1 MPRDPSTFRR
11 AKPVTLDLGY
21 SNLTRRGILPAL
33 MDEFPLLWAT
43 SAEAASLRGRL
54 SEASRSL
61 LMLDYDGTL
70 APFHIDRLEAAP
82 YPGVEERLHM
92 LSELT
97 RVRLVLVSG
106 RSACELRDL
115 LDPRVKTEI
124 WGSHG
129 REQLRC
135 DGSYQLFALDT
146 VQQAALDRVKKQ
158 MSDLGFQETLEVK
171 PASVAIHWRS
181 FRPAEQEQ
189 IRSSAKS
196 AFGRLTQTG
205 GLQLLPFDGGLEL
218 RSIDRT
224 KGTAVAEILEQELS
238 GIPAAY
244 LGDDLTDED
253 AFAAMRGRGHSI
265 LVRDEVRPS
274 CAHFWLC
281 PPQEL
286 LTFLDEW
293 IAGARQ

>member
-1 MPRDPSTFRR
+1 L
-11 AKPVTLDLGY
+11 A
-21 SNLTRRGILPAL
+21 RRGIQPAF
-33 MDEFPLLWAT
+33 MNEFPSLWAT

-54 SEASRSL
+54 SDEPRSL

-70 APFHIDRLEAAP
+70 APFHIDRFEATP
-82 YPGVEERLHM
+82 YPGVEERLRT
-92 LSELT
+92 LSGLS

-106 RSACELRDL
+106 RSARELCDL
-115 LDPRVKTEI
+115 LDPRIKTEI

-135 DGSYQLFALDT
+135 DGSYQLFPLDP
-146 VQQAALDRVKKQ
+146 VQQSALDRVKKHI
-158 MSDLGFQETLEVK
+158 SDLGFQETLEVK

-196 AFGRLTQTG
+196 AFRHLTQTG

-218 RSIDRT
+218 RSLERT
-224 KGTAVAEILEQELS
+224 KGTAVAEILEQEPP
-238 GIPAAY
+238 GILAAY

-253 AFAAMRGRGHSI
+253 AFTAMETRGYSI
-265 LVRDEVRPS
+265 LVRNEVRLS
-274 CAHFWLC
+274 CAQFWLR
-281 PPQEL
+281 PPGEL
-286 LTFLDEW
+286 KAFLDDW